1 MLAVDFGHEKTQF
14 IWAFLFSKPVKV
26 TLGTSIKEIS
36 FGKRTRTKQRPKK
49 LQQKYYCNTS
59 RKVLHAALE
68 KKNRC
73 SNIYIIALE
82 MRHCRKLFFFFF
94 FT

>member
-68 KKNRC
+68 KKIAVL
-73 SNIYIIALE
+73 IYI
-82 MRHCRKLFFFFF
+82 
-94 FT
+94 

>member
-14 IWAFLFSKPVKV
+14 IRAFLFSKPVKV

-36 FGKRTRTKQRPKK
+36 FGKRRPRTKQRPKK

-68 KKNRC
+68 KKFAVL
-73 SNIYIIALE
+73 IYI
-82 MRHCRKLFFFFF
+82 
-94 FT
+94 